1 MTVETFRRLFAYD
14 AWGNLAALESLRLG
28 TIAPSPRACALVGH
42 LIGAGRI
49 WFDRLQ
55 GRPATMDVWP
65 DLTLDQCEKEFRALD
80 AAWKGY
86 LDGLKQA
93 DLSRVVAYTNSKGE
107 RWESTI
113 GDIMMHVNL
122 HGTYHRGQIATLVRQ
137 SGNVPAYTD
146 FIEATRRGFLP

>member
-1 MTVETFRRLFAYD
+1 MNLETFRRLFVYD

-42 LIGAGRI
+42 LIGAGRL
-49 WFDRLQ
+49 WLDRLQ
-55 GRPATMDVWP
+55 GRPASVEIWP
-65 DLTLDQCEKEFRALD
+65 ALSLDECEAGIRGLEASWKE
-80 AAWKGY
+80 Y
-86 LDGLKQA
+86 LDGLKPA
-93 DLSRVVAYTNSKGE
+93 DLSRMVAYTNSKGE
-107 RWESTI
+107 RWENTI
-113 GDIMMHVNL
+113 GDIMTHVTL